1 MTSTLHPTEL
11 EERARRH
18 YRSVY
23 GHEPDQS
30 AIVDHGSP
38 VLRENLLTEMRERM
52 ANARREVQ
60 ARHRREQKRDQATAA
75 EQAAHEQAAA
85 VAFEADL
92 RDRFTRQFP
101 GAPESDYVA
110 TRRILLAQV
119 ADERRVADR
128 DAMAEARR
136 RVSL

>member
-1 MTSTLHPTEL
+1 MSTLHPTEL

-30 AIVDHGSP
+30 TIVDHGSP

-52 ANARREVQ
+52 ENARREVK
-60 ARHRREQKRDQATAA
+60 ARHRRESELAQAKAA
-75 EQAAHEQAAA
+75 EQAARDTAAA
-85 VAFEADL
+85 ETHEAGLRERFQRQLPGASEADFAAA
-92 RDRFTRQFP
+92 RP
-101 GAPESDYVA
+101 G
-110 TRRILLAQV
+110 LLAQI
-119 ADERRVADR
+119 AEEQREADR